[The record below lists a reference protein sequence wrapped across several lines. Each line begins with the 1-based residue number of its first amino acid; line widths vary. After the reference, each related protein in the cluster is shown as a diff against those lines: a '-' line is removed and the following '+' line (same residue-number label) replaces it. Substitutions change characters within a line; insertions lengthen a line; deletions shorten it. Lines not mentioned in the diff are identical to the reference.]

1 MKFPE
6 KLRQMRKSA
15 GLTHEQLANA
25 VGLTRT
31 SIIKYEQGDSLP
43 RTDKIYMRI
52 AEFFNVSV
60 DYLKNDSE
68 DDFAKAVESAYG
80 VQARTEADRLI
91 ADFRGLFAGGRLS
104 ERDRDGVMKAIQ
116 EIYWEIKDD
125 EGNIN
130 N

>member
-1 MKFPE
+1 
-6 KLRQMRKSA
+6 
-15 GLTHEQLANA
+15 
-25 VGLTRT
+25 
-31 SIIKYEQGDSLP
+31 
-43 RTDKIYMRI
+43 MRI

-116 EIYWEIKDD
+116 EIYWEIKD
-125 EGNIN
+125 EEHKKI
-130 N
+130 

>member
-25 VGLTRT
+25 VGLTRRT
-31 SIIKYEQGDSLP
+31 IIKYEQGDSLP

-68 DDFAKAVESAYG
+68 DDFAKAVEK
-80 VQARTEADRLI
+80 
-91 ADFRGLFAGGRLS
+91 LS
-104 ERDRDGVMKAIQ
+104 PITNKEP
-116 EIYWEIKDD
+116 
-125 EGNIN
+125 N
-130 N
+130 NLSRKNRSVKT